1 MVAVRRSESGSTPM
15 AKDAMDN
22 VLLSFSA
29 LASLLPASFQ
39 ALFRSTPS
47 RDGVFWLFLSIAVAG
62 PLGWVVFH
70 SSGTWNTGLGAA
82 LWVTVAVT
90 MMIYAI
96 VAAVTRHGWRLAPLL
111 APYMLILGGIA
122 TVWEKTPG
130 QPMIADSAGGAWI
143 GVHIAMSVT
152 TYALVTLAAVAALAA
167 WLKERALKR
176 KKPTTLTNLLP
187 SVTDSEALL
196 VNLLKVGE
204 GVLAI
209 GLATGLALQYR
220 ETGHVFAVTHKT
232 LLSLTA
238 FLVIGGLLLCHYS
251 VGMRGRL
258 IVRVMLLAYLL
269 LTLGYPGV
277 KFVTDVL
284 IG

>member
-1 MVAVRRSESGSTPM
+1 
-15 AKDAMDN
+15 MDN

-29 LASLLPASFQ
+29 LASLLPASIHLF
-39 ALFRSTPS
+39 FRSTPS
-47 RDGVFWLFLSIAVAG
+47 RDALFWLLLTIAVAG
-62 PLGWVVFH
+62 PLAWVLAH
-70 SSGTWNTGLGAA
+70 TSGTWNTGLGAT

-90 MMIYAI
+90 MLIYA
-96 VAAVTRHGWRLAPLL
+96 ALTAVTRHAWRLVPLVV
-111 APYMLILGGIA
+111 PYMVILGAMA
-122 TVWEKTPG
+122 TMWEETPG
-130 QPMIADSAGGAWI
+130 QPLVSSSGGGPWI
-143 GVHIAMSVT
+143 GLHIATSVT

-204 GVLAI
+204 AILAV
-209 GLATGLALQYR
+209 GLVSGLALQYS
-220 ETGHVFAVTHKT
+220 ETGQIFDLTHKT

-238 FLVIGGLLLCHYS
+238 FLVIGGLLICHHW

-258 IVRVMLLAYLL
+258 IVRVVLLAYLL

-277 KFVTDVL
+277 KFVSDVL

>member
-1 MVAVRRSESGSTPM
+1 
-15 AKDAMDN
+15 MDN
-22 VLLSFSA
+22 ALLSISA

-47 RDGVFWLFLSIAVAG
+47 RDAIYWLFLSIAVAG
-62 PLGWVVFH
+62 PLGWVVVH
-70 SSGTWNTGLGAA
+70 TSGSWKTDLGAA

-90 MMIYAI
+90 MMIYTI
-96 VAAVTRHGWRLAPLL
+96 VAAVTRHGWRLVPLL
-111 APYMLILGGIA
+111 APYMLILGAIA
-122 TVWEKTPG
+122 TVWDNTPG
-130 QPMIADSAGGAWI
+130 QSMTAGSAAGTWI
-143 GVHIAMSVT
+143 GVHIATSVT

-167 WLKERALKR
+167 SLKERALKR
-176 KKPTTLTNLLP
+176 KMPTTLTNLLP

-204 GVLAI
+204 GVLAL

-220 ETGHVFAVTHKT
+220 ETGHVFAFTHKT

-238 FLVIGGLLLCHYS
+238 FLVIGGLLICHYG

-258 IVRVMLLAYLL
+258 IVRVVLLAYLL

>member
-1 MVAVRRSESGSTPM
+1 
-15 AKDAMDN
+15 MDN
-22 VLLSFSA
+22 ALLSFSA
-29 LASLLPASFQ
+29 LASLLPASIQ

-47 RDGVFWLFLSIAVAG
+47 RDAMFWLFLSIAVAG
-62 PLGWVVFH
+62 PLGWVVVH
-70 SSGTWNTGLGAA
+70 TSGTWKTGLGAT

-96 VAAVTRHGWRLAPLL
+96 VAAITRHGWRLAPLL
-111 APYMLILGGIA
+111 APYMLILGAIA

-130 QPMIADSAGGAWI
+130 QPMIAGSAEGAWI
-143 GVHIAMSVT
+143 GVHIATSVT
-152 TYALVTLAAVAALAA
+152 TYALVTLAAVAALSA

-176 KKPTTLTNLLP
+176 KKPTTLTNVLP
-187 SVTDSEALL
+187 SVTDSEVLL

-204 GVLAI
+204 GVLAL

-220 ETGHVFAVTHKT
+220 ETGHVFAFTHKT
-232 LLSLTA
+232 LLSLAA
-238 FLVIGGLLLCHYS
+238 FVVIGGLLLCHHG

-258 IVRVMLLAYLL
+258 IVRVVLLAYLL

>member
-1 MVAVRRSESGSTPM
+1 
-15 AKDAMDN
+15 MDN

-29 LASLLPASFQ
+29 LVSLLPASFQ

-47 RDGVFWLFLSIAVAG
+47 RDGIYWLFLSIAVAG
-62 PLGWVVFH
+62 PLGWVAVRT
-70 SSGTWNTGLGAA
+70 SDTWHTGVGAT

-90 MMIYAI
+90 MIVYFI
-96 VAAVTRHGWRLAPLL
+96 VAVISRHGWKLAPLL
-111 APYMLILGGIA
+111 APYMLVLGAIA
-122 TVWEKTPG
+122 TVWGETPG
-130 QPMIADSAGGAWI
+130 PPLISGSLGGPWI
-143 GVHIAMSVT
+143 GVHIATSIT
-152 TYALVTLAAVAALAA
+152 TYALVTLAAVAALAS

-176 KKPTTLTNLLP
+176 KKPTALTNMLP
-187 SVTDSEALL
+187 SVTDSEGLL
-196 VNLLKVGE
+196 VNFLCVGE
-204 GVLAI
+204 GILAL

-220 ETGHVFAVTHKT
+220 ETGYFVAVTHKIM
-232 LLSLTA
+232 LSFAT
-238 FLVIGGLLLCHYS
+238 FVVIGGLLLCHYG

-258 IVRVMLLAYLL
+258 VVRVVLLAYLL

>member
-1 MVAVRRSESGSTPM
+1 
-15 AKDAMDN
+15 MDN

-39 ALFRSTPS
+39 ALFRSAPS
-47 RDGVFWLFLSIAVAG
+47 RDTMFWLFLAVAVAG
-62 PLGWVVFH
+62 PLGWVLVH
-70 SSGTWNTGLGAA
+70 TSGSWQTGLGAT

-90 MMIYAI
+90 MTCYAI
-96 VAAVTRHGWRLAPLL
+96 VAALSRHGWRLAPLL
-111 APYMLILGGIA
+111 APYMVLLGAVA
-122 TVWEKTPG
+122 TVWEGTPG
-130 QPMIADSAGGAWI
+130 QPMISGTGEGTWI
-143 GVHIAMSVT
+143 GVHIATSVT
-152 TYALVTLAAVAALAA
+152 TYALVTIAAVAALAA

-176 KKPTTLTNLLP
+176 KRPTALSNLLP
-187 SVTDSEALL
+187 SVMDSEALL

-204 GVLAI
+204 GVLAL

-220 ETGHVFAVTHKT
+220 ETGYALAFNHKT
-232 LLSLTA
+232 LLSLAA
-238 FLVIGGLLLCHYS
+238 FLVIGGLLLCHYG

-258 IVRVMLLAYLL
+258 IVRVVLLAYLL

-277 KFVTDVL
+277 KFVTDVV